1 MLTTEEARKKW
12 VEALRSGKY
21 KQSIQFLHSEEG
33 YCCLGVAC
41 DLFKEKHQK
50 WEKSNF
56 IYNFK
61 NEKNH
66 SYNQNY
72 IPRSL
77 ARKIGIDN
85 SNQECLS
92 RLNDINRFSFKKI
105 ADYIE
110 KNL

>member
-1 MLTTEEARKKW
+1 MNEYFKKIW
-12 VEALRSGKY
+12 VKALRSGKY
-21 KQSIQFLHSEEG
+21 KQTTHILRNTFG
-33 YCCLGVAC
+33 FCCLGVAC